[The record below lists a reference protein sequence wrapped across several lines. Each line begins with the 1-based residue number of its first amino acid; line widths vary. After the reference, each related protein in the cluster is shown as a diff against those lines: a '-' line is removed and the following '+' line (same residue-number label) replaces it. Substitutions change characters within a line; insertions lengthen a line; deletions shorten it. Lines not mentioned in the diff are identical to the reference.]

1 MAEAATSTR
10 TLDLI
15 APGSRV
21 VVRDQD
27 WQVTASSGTL
37 REPGQSFGASVGA
50 ELVRDQPASFFSD
63 LRCIEP
69 EDPTVP
75 KH

>member
-27 WQVTASSGTL
+27 WQGNHSVHRSERA
-37 REPGQSFGASVGA
+37 GQG
-50 ELVRDQPASFFSD
+50 PASLVLFRSRCHRARRSD
-63 LRCIEP
+63 P
-69 EDPTVP
+69 W
-75 KH
+75 